1 MCLSGGFPSHSRYF
15 SFSMMNDLPK
25 ITRKQHAFVLHF
37 ATNGENASK
46 AYRDAYECKIMSNEA
61 INVEASR
68 LLKNTKVALWI
79 EYYRQNTQQ
88 VVEEEFK
95 YTQIEHFKK
104 LNELQKIALECSDKQ
119 GNPNINAAIKV
130 EELKGKMGGC
140 YEKQPQAPSM
150 CGFIIGDED

>member
-1 MCLSGGFPSHSRYF
+1 MT
-15 SFSMMNDLPK
+15 NNLPK
-25 ITRKQHAFVLHF
+25 ITRKQHAYVLHF
-37 ATNGENASK
+37 ATNNENASK
-46 AYRDAYECKIMSNEA
+46 AYRDAYDCKTMSSEA

-95 YTQIEHFKK
+95 YTQLEHFKK
-104 LNELQKIALECSDKQ
+104 LNELQERALNCLDKQ

-130 EELKGKMGGC
+130 EELKGKMSGC
-140 YEKQPQAPSM
+140 YEKQVQQPFMS
-150 CGFIIGDED
+150 GFIIGDED

>member
-1 MCLSGGFPSHSRYF
+1 MP
-15 SFSMMNDLPK
+15 NLPK
-25 ITRKQHAFVLHF
+25 ITPKQHIFVLHF

-46 AYRDAYECKIMSNEA
+46 AYRAAYDCSNMSDEA

-68 LLKNTKVALWI
+68 LLKNPKIALWI
-79 EYYRQNTQQ
+79 EYFRKNTQQ

-95 YTQIEHFKK
+95 YTQLEHFKK
-104 LNELQKIALECSDKQ
+104 LNELQAKALECLDKQ

-140 YEKQPQAPSM
+140 YEKQVLQPTM
-150 CGFIIGDED
+150 EGFIIGDEY